1 MKTTAKKIA
10 NYISE
15 KINLTPNS
23 NWTIY
28 AGSNGLTHTT
38 GSMEYRDNDY
48 KVVLNYFTM
57 DQAPET
63 KKEILNSVEY
73 FLLKW

>member
-1 MKTTAKKIA
+1 MKTKAKKIG

-28 AGSNGLTHTT
+28 EGPNGLTHTS
-38 GSMEYRDNDY
+38 GSMEHRDDDY
-48 KVVLNYFTM
+48 TVVLNYFTM
-57 DQAPET
+57 DEVPET
-63 KKEILNSVEY
+63 KKEILNTVEY
-73 FLLKW
+73 FLNK